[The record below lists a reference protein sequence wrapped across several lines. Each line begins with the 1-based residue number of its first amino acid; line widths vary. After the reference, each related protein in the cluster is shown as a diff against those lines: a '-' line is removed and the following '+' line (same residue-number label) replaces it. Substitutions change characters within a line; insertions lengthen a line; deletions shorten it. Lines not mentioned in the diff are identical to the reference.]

1 MIYAIIFILLI
12 ILLGILLI
20 MHLKKASSSNSP
32 MPDTSVK
39 LPVYQDKKDTEIKNL
54 NPIFNVELINY
65 SKYTQAIYKSY
76 VNEKLYFKTA
86 SDKRIDVY
94 TEKRRLIGQIAKKD
108 YKDFSIIAEKP
119 QYFEGY
125 IKSFNVYGYSSKKVN
140 ICLQIKKAHSKDVY
154 LINNSYL
161 NNLVTLKEIFTES
174 QIVETNY
181 GPATI
186 IEIKDNH
193 LIVEV
198 PSLGKREIYD
208 IVSLAKQ
215 N

>member
-12 ILLGILLI
+12 IIIGTLLI
-20 MHLKKASSSNSP
+20 LHLKKVSNTNSP
-32 MPDTSVK
+32 MPDTSIK
-39 LPVYQDKKDTEIKNL
+39 LPVYQDKEDAKEENL
-54 NPIFNVELINY
+54 NPLFKVELINY
-65 SKYTQAIYKSY
+65 SKYKSAIYKSY
-76 VNEKLYFKTA
+76 VNEALYFKTA
-86 SDKRIDVY
+86 NDKRIDVY

-108 YKDFSIIAEKP
+108 YKDFSLIAEKP
-119 QYFEGY
+119 EFFEGY
-125 IKSFNVYGYSSKKVN
+125 IKSFNVYGYSSKKVD

-161 NNLVTLKEIFTES
+161 NNLVTLQEIFTEN
-174 QIVETNY
+174 QIIETNY

-208 IVSLAKQ
+208 INSLIKQ